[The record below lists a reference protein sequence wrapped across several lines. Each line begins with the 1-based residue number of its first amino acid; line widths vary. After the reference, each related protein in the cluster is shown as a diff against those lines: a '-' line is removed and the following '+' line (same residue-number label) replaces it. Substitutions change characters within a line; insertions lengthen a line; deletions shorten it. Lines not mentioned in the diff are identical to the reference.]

1 MLTVEDL
8 IDRLACNGKYLF
20 EKPLVRY
27 FVDQNTVDSFS
38 EQLAQGLGLTYKQ
51 KMHSLNI
58 IRRYYKVLKDE
69 LNVDIDAIINP
80 PNFSTPTR
88 IISNQKTIKIV
99 HAGFSS
105 SKIVV
110 KFPYEDKIVGSIREY
125 KKGLHR
131 SESIMIEW
139 DSSIR
144 CWVFNFNEPNVLFLS
159 KLINHGFIADKEFN
173 DALEKID
180 EILENHSNYIPH
192 VSYENGKFFLKNV
205 HSSIPNLEW
214 NNPIEALVT
223 ARRYGI
229 TSWDDTVDSMVT
241 SEDFSNPMREFF
253 QGKLAKNSFNTLSV
267 PLADFSEILKYSGK
281 VLFVI
286 PGGSELEHLT
296 SVCNLLKSIGYSNE
310 EISVLFRLDQK
321 FGKDFN
327 NYVKLAS
334 LNNPI
339 DENVR
344 AFFISKKFPR
354 PLEEKNYNF
363 DLVVYFGINAAH
375 YTLRCYLRESINS
388 IKLELI
394 TKTGNLFDA

>member
-27 FVDQNTVDSFS
+27 YVDQNTVDSFS

-58 IRRYYKVLKDE
+58 IRRYYKVLKTE

-110 KFPYEDKIVGSIREY
+110 KFPYEDNIVGSIREY

-131 SESIMIEW
+131 SESLMVEW
-139 DSSIR
+139 DTSIR
-144 CWVFNFNEPNVLFLS
+144 SWVFNFNEPNVLFLS
-159 KLINHGFIADKEFN
+159 NLLSHGFTADEEFN
-173 DALEKID
+173 NALEKINEVLD
-180 EILENHSNYIPH
+180 NHSNYIPH
-192 VSYENGKFFLKNV
+192 ISYENGKFFLKNA
-205 HSSIPNLEW
+205 HSSIPELEW
-214 NNPIEALVT
+214 NNPTEALVT

-229 TSWDDTVDSMVT
+229 TSWDDIVDTMVN
-241 SEDFSNPMREFF
+241 SEDFSQSVREFF
-253 QGKLAKNSFNTLSV
+253 QGKLAKNSFNTVSSPLS
-267 PLADFSEILKYSGK
+267 DFTEILKYSGK

-286 PGGSELEHLT
+286 PGGSELEHLIH
-296 SVCNLLKSIGYSNE
+296 VCKLLKSIGYSNE

-321 FGKDFN
+321 SGKDFN
-327 NYVKLAS
+327 EYVKLSS

-339 DENVR
+339 EENIR

-363 DLVVYFGINAAH
+363 DLIVYFGINAAH
-375 YTLRCYLRESINS
+375 YTLRYYLRESINS

-394 TKTGNLFDA
+394 TKTGTLFDA